1 MIVQMRT
8 VSAALNLAMATVLV
22 AGCHTSAEP
31 PVKAAEAAVARSLT
45 KSAHPVTPQPAVGA
59 LFLGGTDAH
68 TCTASVVR
76 SAAQNLILTA
86 AHCLTAGLPV
96 TFVPAFDDKAAPDD
110 VWTVDAVYLDPR
122 WLAAQ
127 DPKADYAF
135 ARVSRSAGGAVESVA
150 GQALT
155 LGVAPADPAPV
166 TVVGYPL
173 GVGGSPIGCDTSAVT
188 ASGGY
193 PSLRC
198 GGLVD
203 GTSGGPWITGSTVVG
218 VIGGRDGGG
227 CQDNISY
234 SSPFDAATAALLTRA
249 EAGGPGD
256 DAPAALDGDC

>member
-1 MIVQMRT
+1 MRT
-8 VSAALNLAMATVLV
+8 VSAALNLVVVTVLV
-22 AGCHTSAEP
+22 AGCHASSEL
-31 PVKAAEAAVARSLT
+31 PVKAAEVAVARSVT
-45 KSAHPVTPQPAVGA
+45 TSARPVTPQPAVGA
-59 LFLGGTDAH
+59 LFLGGSDSH
-68 TCTASVVR
+68 TCTASVVH
-76 SAAQNLILTA
+76 STAQNLILTA
-86 AHCLTAGLPV
+86 AHCLTAGVPV

-122 WLAAQ
+122 WLASQ

-135 ARVSRSAGGAVESVA
+135 ARVSRVAGGAVESVA

-155 LGVAPADPAPV
+155 LGVAPGDPAPV

-173 GVGGSPIGCDTSAVT
+173 GVGGPPLGCDTA
-188 ASGGY
+188 AGMDQGGY

-203 GTSGGPWITGSTVVG
+203 GTSGGPWIKGSTVVG

-227 CQDNISY
+227 CQDDISY
-234 SSPFDAATAALLTRA
+234 SPPFDSATSDLLVRA

-256 DAPAALDGDC
+256 DAPVALDSEC